1 MSFKDPELCEPSKNS
16 KKVSRNIF
24 GYSKSLT
31 LVCDKKWLQFT
42 FIYTLYANKENE
54 PPNQEV
60 ARKLLKEVQEVE
72 HIKNDTLCIEE
83 RIFGMFP
90 LGIDC
95 FNWSG
100 ALSQLFLT
108 YRLQEMDISLNFCF
122 IAIDFF

>member
-1 MSFKDPELCEPSKNS
+1 MELRSGSSISPNTVKQ
-16 KKVSRNIF
+16 
-24 GYSKSLT
+24 SLGA
-31 LVCDKKWLQFT
+31 KG
-42 FIYTLYANKENE
+42 
-54 PPNQEV
+54 
-60 ARKLLKEVQEVE
+60 KLLKEVQEVE
-72 HIKNDTLCIEE
+72 HITNDTLCIEE